1 VGIHVV
7 LMRVT
12 QRGTSS
18 KGRKLTRVRELRDR
32 TDALEPMLIR
42 VYGNGRTP
50 TLDRVAP
57 TNRTFYLQ
65 HNEVDLLVA
74 DLAAV
79 RAFVRSPAESDILD
93 GVLALARE
101 CAAADDLL
109 LAFEAD

>member
-7 LMRVT
+7 LMPVT
-12 QRGTSS
+12 RRGTSS
-18 KGRKLTRVRELRDR
+18 KGRKLTRVCELRDR

-65 HNEVDLLVA
+65 HNEMDL
-74 DLAAV
+74 LAAV
-79 RAFVRSPAESDILD
+79 RPFVRSPAESDILD
-93 GVLALARE
+93 GVRALARE